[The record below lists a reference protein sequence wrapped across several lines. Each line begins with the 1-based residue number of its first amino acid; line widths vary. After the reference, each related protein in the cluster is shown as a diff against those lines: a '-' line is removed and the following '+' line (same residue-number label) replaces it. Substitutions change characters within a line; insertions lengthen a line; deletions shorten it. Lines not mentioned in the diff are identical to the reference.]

1 VPETLRLGEIGRSY
15 TPWSMPNRLRRRQE
29 NASADRSTQ
38 TGLTV
43 ESLLAA
49 VVESSDDAIITKDMS
64 GKITSWNPAAEAM
77 YGYTAKEAL
86 GRPITI
92 IVPEEHA
99 SDVWMI
105 LRSIAA
111 GERVRHHETVR
122 SRKDGTLID
131 VSLTVSPVVDSGGR
145 VIAASV
151 IARDISERVR
161 AERAVRASHR
171 ALQALLMD
179 MPLYGVI
186 LSATE
191 RIEFCN
197 RALAALVGSEPIDL
211 VGQQWDEVFGVY
223 PEDKEAWTL
232 FAEGYVTPH
241 YEGRVRDAA
250 GVERDVFWSNV
261 AYGESDQSE
270 LLLASVGQDVTASK
284 AAADELAR
292 AVDDREQLI
301 EAVLAA
307 EFDERARLAEALHD
321 DTIQALTATL
331 IQLDMAIAERPDDTT
346 VIRARETLSN
356 ALGRVRGLMF
366 ELRPRVLD
374 EAGLP
379 AAVRVLAED
388 ASRDGGFEVAVDVLA
403 GRFAR
408 PVEELAYRTVREAV
422 INCARHSRAT
432 RVRISIAKAEGEL
445 MGVVQD
451 DGVGFDMERVQSRAG
466 AKLHI
471 GLAAMAE
478 RVRLARGTVEVASRP
493 GEGTTVRFSIPTGP
507 SLGSQE

>member
-1 VPETLRLGEIGRSY
+1 
-15 TPWSMPNRLRRRQE
+15 
-29 NASADRSTQ
+29 
-38 TGLTV
+38 
-43 ESLLAA
+43 LAA
-49 VVESSDDAIITKDMS
+49 VIGSSDDAIITKDMS

-99 SDVWMI
+99 ADVWMI

-122 SRKDGTLID
+122 TRKDGTRID
-131 VSLTVSPVVDSGGR
+131 VSLSVSPVLDSAGH

-186 LSATE
+186 LSVTE

-197 RALAALVGSEPIDL
+197 RALAALVGSEPVDL
-211 VGQQWDEVFGVY
+211 VGRQWDEVFGAF
-223 PEDKEAWTL
+223 PEDKQAWTL

-261 AYGESDQSE
+261 AYGEDDQSD
-270 LLLASVGQDVTASK
+270 LLLASVGQDVTESK

-292 AVDDREQLI
+292 AIDDRERLV

-331 IQLDMAIAERPDDTT
+331 IQLDMAIAERPGDT
-346 VIRARETLSN
+346 VMRARETLAE

-379 AAVRVLAED
+379 AAVRLLADD
-388 ASRDGGFEVAVDVLA
+388 ASRDGGFEVEVDVAA

-422 INCARHSRAT
+422 INCARHSRAA
-432 RVRISIAKAEGEL
+432 RVRISISEAEGEL
-445 MGVVQD
+445 RGVVED
-451 DGVGFDMERVQSRAG
+451 DGIGFDMEQVQSRAD

-471 GLAAMAE
+471 GLAAMGE
-478 RVRLARGTVEVASRP
+478 RMRLARGSLEIASGP
-493 GEGTTVRFSIPTGP
+493 GEGTTVRFSIPTG
-507 SLGSQE
+507 SRLGSQK